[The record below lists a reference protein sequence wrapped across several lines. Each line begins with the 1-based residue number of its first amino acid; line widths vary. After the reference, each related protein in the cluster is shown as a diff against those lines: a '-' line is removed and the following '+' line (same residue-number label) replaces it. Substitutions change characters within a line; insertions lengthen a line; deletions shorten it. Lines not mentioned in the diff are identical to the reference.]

1 MCEQIK
7 SYKVLKGLLEKRD
20 LVNLIKNWYVFKR
33 DFKLF
38 KLDDDYDARLI
49 QLYYP
54 RWYKRYLLL
63 FDKNKDG
70 DIIGVVDTFEFHHW
84 TYTFYEGSDVYI
96 LIQNRELE

>member
-1 MCEQIK
+1 MEQIK
-7 SYKVLKGLLEKRD
+7 SFKVLKGLMEKRFD
-20 LVNLIKNWYVFKR
+20 NYPVKNWYILKR

-63 FDKNKDG
+63 FDRNKDG
-70 DIIGVVDTFEFHHW
+70 DIIGVVDTFEFYHW
-84 TYTFYEGSDVYI
+84 TYTFYEGSDVYL